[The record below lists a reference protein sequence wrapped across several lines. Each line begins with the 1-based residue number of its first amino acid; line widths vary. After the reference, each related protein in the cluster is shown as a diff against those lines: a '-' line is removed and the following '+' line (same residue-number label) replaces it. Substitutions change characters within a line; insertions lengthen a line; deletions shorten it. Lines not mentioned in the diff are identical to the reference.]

1 MLIYKMWDVVMCV
14 IIASFANNDTWDDI
28 YEFVVDNYDF
38 FKSFLQMTGGIPKKE
53 SYERIIG
60 LIDKDELNNILLDFF
75 QEITFKTPVKEKVY
89 NIDGKV
95 NNNSKRNETTNNQ
108 AKSPL
113 NCLNV
118 YSNEYRYC
126 IITKMISDKSNEI
139 PAVEEIIKGL
149 NLTDITVTWDA
160 LNTQTKM

>member
-1 MLIYKMWDVVMCV
+1 MAKPKKKYSNLLKHEISFIKKKFNITKITDIDTAVLKDLKERLKKLKDTRNKNMLIYKMWDVVMCV

-75 QEITFKTPVKEKVY
+75 QEITFKTQLKKKY
-89 NIDGKV
+89 IILM
-95 NNNSKRNETTNNQ
+95 
-108 AKSPL
+108 AK
-113 NCLNV
+113 
-118 YSNEYRYC
+118 
-126 IITKMISDKSNEI
+126 
-139 PAVEEIIKGL
+139 
-149 NLTDITVTWDA
+149 
-160 LNTQTKM
+160 